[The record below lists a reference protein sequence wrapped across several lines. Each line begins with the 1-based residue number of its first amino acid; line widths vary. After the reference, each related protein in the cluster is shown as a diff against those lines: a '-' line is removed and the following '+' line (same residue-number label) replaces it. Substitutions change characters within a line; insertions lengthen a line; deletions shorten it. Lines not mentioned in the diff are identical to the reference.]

1 MSTLWKKG
9 GFSDKMVDSFTVG
22 KDREMDMRLAKF
34 DVLGSLAH
42 IKMLE
47 SISLISED
55 ELILLTNELKK
66 ILAEIESGQF
76 SLGDDVEDIHS
87 RIELMLTE
95 RVGDAGKKIHSG
107 RSRND
112 QVLTDIKLYLKHELG
127 LFKEEIKELFNLLMA
142 LSESYSDVLMPGY
155 THLQVAM
162 PSSFGLWFG
171 AYAESLVDDI
181 TMLRAA
187 YVIADQNPLGSAAGY
202 GNSFP
207 LNRGMTTEDLGFSE
221 MVVNSLSA
229 QLGRGKTEKSVAFAL
244 SSIASTL
251 NRLSSDIILF
261 MCSNFGFVS
270 FPDSLTTGSSI
281 MPHKRNPDVWEI
293 IRGKCNLVASVP
305 YEIAMLTTNLTQG
318 YHRDFQLLKEVLFPS
333 LDSMHDVIKMT
344 IFMLRHISVN
354 RDILDNPTY
363 DTLFTVE
370 EVNRLVKEGVP
381 FREAYK
387 EVGFQVING
396 SFVPEKK
403 VTHTHEGSI
412 GNLCNKE
419 IKAKMDRVLDA
430 WS

>member
-305 YEIAMLTTNLTQG
+305 YKISMLTTNLTQG

-387 EVGFQVING
+387 EVGFKVING

>member
-1 MSTLWKKG
+1 
-9 GFSDKMVDSFTVG
+9 MVDSFTVG

-387 EVGFQVING
+387 EVGFKVING

>member
-1 MSTLWKKG
+1 MSTLWKKDSL
-9 GFSDKMVDSFTVG
+9 SDEIVDSFTVG

-42 IKMLE
+42 IRMLE
-47 SISLISED
+47 SISLISND
-55 ELILLTNELKK
+55 ELILLTNELNK
-66 ILAEIESGQF
+66 ILADIERGEF
-76 SLGDDVEDIHS
+76 SLNEDVEDIHS
-87 RIELMLTE
+87 QIELMLTE
-95 RVGDAGKKIHSG
+95 RIGDAGKKIHSG

-112 QVLTDIKLYLKHELG
+112 QVLTDIKLYLKYELG
-127 LFKEEIKELFNLLMA
+127 QFKDEIKELFDLLMD
-142 LSESYSDVLMPGY
+142 LSEEHADVMMPGY

-171 AYAESLVDDI
+171 AYAESLVDDV
-181 TMLRAA
+181 TLLGAA
-187 YVIADQNPLGSAAGY
+187 YGITDQNPLGSAAGY

-207 LNRGMTTEDLGFSE
+207 LNREMTTKDLGFSE

-244 SSIASTL
+244 SSVASTI

-261 MCSNFGFVS
+261 MCGNFGFIS
-270 FPDSLTTGSSI
+270 FPDNLTTGSSI

-344 IFMLRHISVN
+344 IFMLHNISVN
-354 RDILDNPTY
+354 KDILDNSMY

-387 EVGFQVING
+387 EVGFKVMKG
-396 SFVPEKK
+396 SFVPDKK
-403 VTHTHEGSI
+403 VTHTHQGSI
-412 GNLCNKE
+412 GNLCNGE
-419 IKAKMDRVLDA
+419 IKAKMDRALNF
-430 WS
+430 